1 MPFVYPALN
10 QRQFTAS
17 RATTSAPP
25 PPPPLNVTSVNNPG
39 GGAGTVPAARPGV
52 GGAVPLQPAQPI
64 VELDPSDRTTWPR
77 YGGFAFSPT
86 PAQSGV

>member
-1 MPFVYPALN
+1 MPFVNPALT

-17 RATTSAPP
+17 AATTA
-25 PPPPLNVTSVNNPG
+25 PPPLNVTSVNNPG
-39 GGAGTVPAARPGV
+39 GGAGTVPAPRPGV

-64 VELDPSDRTTWPR
+64 VELDPSDRTTWPK

-86 PAQSGV
+86 PAVSGV